1 MEIKEEYKNNLYYAV
16 LVLLIVLALNFGA
29 KFLGEIKNLNKGSV
43 AQDKTLVVAG
53 FGEVSAVPDI
63 ATITFTI
70 KKEAK
75 NVADAQS
82 GVAEVKQK
90 VLEVLKNN
98 EIEEKDVKTNSTSFN
113 PKYEFQYGETVCGAM
128 TCRPQPG
135 KSVVVGYEAY
145 ENLTVKIRNID
156 SSGKVIQELGSVG
169 VSDLYGPNFDI
180 DNKDSLKEEA
190 RREAIND
197 AKAKAEVLAKDLGVR
212 LGKVV
217 SYSEGGDYMPQP
229 MMYAKDA
236 LTSAPSANME
246 LSQGENTISSNV
258 SIVYEIK

>member
-1 MEIKEEYKNNLYYAV
+1 MEIKEEYKNNLYYAI
-16 LVLLIVLALNFGA
+16 LALLIVLVLNFGA
-29 KFLGEIKNLNKGSV
+29 SFLNEIKSLNKGDVS
-43 AQDKTLVVAG
+43 QDKILVVSG

-70 KKEAK
+70 KKEAN

-82 GVAEVKQK
+82 AVSEVKQK

-98 EIEEKDVKTNSTSFN
+98 EIDEKDIKTNSAAFN
-113 PKYEFQYGETVCGAM
+113 PKYEFQQGEMICNSFG
-128 TCRPQPG
+128 CRPQPG
-135 KSVVVGYEAY
+135 KSIIVGYEAY

-156 SSGKVIQELGSVG
+156 SSGKVIEELGAVG

-180 DNKDSLKEEA
+180 DEKDILKEEA
-190 RREAIND
+190 RREAIKD
-197 AKAKAEVLAKDLGVR
+197 AREKAEVLAKDLGVR

-217 SYSEGGDYMPQP
+217 SYNESGDYMPQP

-236 LTSAPSANME
+236 MVSAPSANME
-246 LSQGENTISSNV
+246 LSKGENTISSNV